1 MHLVDVIKH
10 RESGMKYKI
19 PHGDPLPNNEMYIYL
34 ERNISPDE
42 AEKYFPKKVNP
53 KSKSNQV

>member
-10 RESGMKYKI
+10 VETGRKYKI
-19 PHGDPLPNNEMYIYL
+19 PHGDPLPSDAYIYL

-42 AEKYFPKKVNP
+42 AAKYFPQEQQAKAKC
-53 KSKSNQV
+53 